1 MTQNTARHKKLPEL
15 LAPAGGF
22 EQLRYALYFGAD
34 AVYLACDKFGLRQR
48 AQNFSL
54 EDMPR
59 AVKMAH
65 EAGAKVYVTLN
76 AYLHDDDFADLPAYL
91 QLLEA
96 AGVDAVIVSDLGVL
110 AVARQYAP
118 TVDIHVSTQASVSNA
133 AAARMWHELGAKRIV
148 TAREM
153 SLEEIA
159 ALKRELPEV
168 ELEVF
173 VQGAMCMAISGRCL
187 ISDFLTGRSANQ
199 GHCVQPCRWSYRLEE
214 DRGQGVFPQV
224 SAPQLAESAPQP
236 AHLAQAANLDPAQQP
251 SHLDLAGQPANYV
264 LEEPTRPGEYFPVE
278 EDENGT
284 YLMNSKDLNMLAH
297 VDDLVAAGVDSIK
310 IEGRVKKAFYVAT
323 VVNAYRHVL
332 DGEDPEQWESE
343 LDRISHRPYSTGFFY
358 GDAEQSFEDDIY
370 VQRYDWVAEVIE
382 SHPIEPGKAG
392 DLARI
397 SELTESSE
405 AESGETGAATSS
417 SKDNAPKEADAHQW
431 LTLVYCRNRFYEG
444 DTLELLSPHRE
455 VTPIP
460 VVGLEEVFLEPNA
473 KGSGAPLLSNAE
485 AAESPLLSHSLKSNQ
500 PQEEETIRVLNSVS
514 VDTANKAMGV
524 YAFVTSQPLHQY
536 DMLRTKR
543 RDPSRKN

>member
-1 MTQNTARHKKLPEL
+1 MCRMQNTMNSNMHDAAKKPEL

-54 EDMPR
+54 EDMSR
-59 AVKMAH
+59 AVNIAH

-76 AYLHDDDFADLPAYL
+76 AYLHDADFVDLPAYL
-91 QLLEA
+91 RSLA
-96 AGVDAVIVSDLGVL
+96 TAGVDAFIVSDLGVL
-110 AVARQYAP
+110 AAAREHAP
-118 TVDIHVSTQASVSNA
+118 SVDIHVSTQASVSNA
-133 AAARMWHELGAKRIV
+133 AAARMWQQLGAKRIV

-153 SLEEIA
+153 SLAEIA
-159 ALKRELPEV
+159 QLKRELPEI

-214 DRGQGVFPQV
+214 Q
-224 SAPQLAESAPQP
+224 S
-236 AHLAQAANLDPAQQP
+236 
-251 SHLDLAGQPANYV
+251 
-264 LEEPTRPGEYFPVE
+264 RPGEYFPVE

-297 VDDLVAAGVDSIK
+297 LDDLVAAGVDSIK

-332 DGEDPEQWESE
+332 DGEDAVRWGQE

-358 GDAEQSFEDDIY
+358 GDAEQSFDDDIY
-370 VQRYDWVAEVIE
+370 TQLYDWVAEV
-382 SHPIEPGKAG
+382 
-392 DLARI
+392 
-397 SELTESSE
+397 
-405 AESGETGAATSS
+405 AESRPLDDGTWRTI
-417 SKDNAPKEADAHQW
+417 
-431 LTLVYCRNRFYEG
+431 VYCRNRFYEG
-444 DTLELLSPHRE
+444 DTLELLSPHRD

-460 VVGLEEVFLEPNA
+460 VMDLHEVFFVNA
-473 KGSGAPLLSNAE
+473 DADEYMASRGANVADPSYTPSPSTADERLLGAE
-485 AAESPLLSHSLKSNQ
+485 ANAVP
-500 PQEEETIRVLNSVS
+500 T
-514 VDTANKAMGV
+514 DMANKAMGT
-524 YAFVTSQPLHQY
+524 YAFVTPIELHRY
-536 DMLRTKR
+536 DILRAKR